1 VGHFALGYII
11 SKATVKITEMKLN
24 IPLLITLSVIPD
36 IDILIPFLE
45 HRGPAHSIITL
56 FMVFIPIFAIYRKKA
71 IPYFLALIQ
80 HPLIG
85 DYITGGRIQ
94 LLWPLTTQY
103 YGMEICIKSQTNI
116 TLEWIVFLTSIIIM
130 LKAKDTVTFFQPHK
144 SNLIL
149 VIPTFTVL
157 LPTFLSFPLNVP
169 AWLIPPHLAYISI
182 FSASIIIDLIKTLKN
197 NSSTHINIMEG

>member
-11 SKATVKITEMKLN
+11 SKATVKISEMKLN
-24 IPLLITLSVIPD
+24 IPLVITLSVIPD
-36 IDILIPFLE
+36 TDILIPFLE

-197 NSSTHINIMEG
+197 

>member
-1 VGHFALGYII
+1 MGHFALGYII
-11 SKATVKITEMKLN
+11 SKATVKITETKLN
-24 IPLLITLSVIPD
+24 IPLVITLSVIPD

-197 NSSTHINIMEG
+197 

>member
-1 VGHFALGYII
+1 MGHFALGYII
-11 SKATVKITEMKLN
+11 SKATVKISEMKLN
-24 IPLLITLSVIPD
+24 IPLVITLSVIPD
-36 IDILIPFLE
+36 TDILIPFLE